1 MDNMEKYQ
9 TNSDIHIISKRYR
22 YNLHIMMMIITIII
36 RDWGEGVT
44 LTHPRSTDA
53 NI

>member
-1 MDNMEKYQ
+1 MEKYQ

-22 YNLHIMMMIITIII
+22 YDLHIMMMIIITIII

-44 LTHPRSTDA
+44 LTHPRGINA